1 MPSHTDTGDD
11 ARIMLAPSVTA
22 TTLPGET
29 VVLDGATGVYFS
41 LEGIGPRIWEL
52 LGETT
57 TRPALTATIMDEF
70 DVDPST
76 CERDVGA
83 LIDELLDLG
92 LVVVEDAGA

>member
-1 MPSHTDTGDD
+1 MPSRTDAGPD

-22 TTLPGET
+22 TSLPGET
-29 VVLDGATGVYFS
+29 VVLDAASGAYFS

-52 LGETT
+52 LSGTT
-57 TRPALTATIMDEF
+57 TRTTVVATIVDEF

-83 LIDELLDLG
+83 IIDELLDLG
-92 LVVVEDAGA
+92 LVVEEDADS

>member
-1 MPSHTDTGDD
+1 MPSHTDTGGD
-11 ARIMLAPSVTA
+11 ARIKLAPSVSA
-22 TTLPGET
+22 TSLPGET
-29 VVLDGATGVYFS
+29 VVLDAVTGVYFS

-57 TRPALTATIMDEF
+57 TRPTLMATIVDEF

-83 LIDELLDLG
+83 LVDELLDLG
-92 LVVVEDAGA
+92 LVVVEDAGT